1 MAGQALKIFYT
12 ANVRSATAL
21 ITSAFLFELA
31 GLSTL
36 ADNSVGLT
44 ILFQDRPIVRD
55 WAKLLEVE
63 RNLNQTA
70 YHLGQAGEIAR
81 TISDTVALKQLLK
94 SYEGKGLLEGT
105 EGFSSSLRYM
115 DLLKTLAS
123 ANIAMKSFLAYN
135 SSVLLDSFK
144 EQGLEFSEKRIQ
156 QLKEEYRC
164 VRWTLGFKCSTSW
177 KSLTKNL
184 SLLAISS
191 KSQGL
196 YSRKTIQQA
205 SKNLADALLQFPSET
220 RSNVK
225 GQANDA
231 YLTEREKVL
240 LRGIYGLDTTKMT
253 KEDSLSLLS
262 LSNSTKNQ
270 RRSYTQSINSL

>member
-177 KSLTKNL
+177 KLLTKNL
-184 SLLAISS
+184 KILANSTKMQGNGSLEMIVDSWNELKSALELLPGGVFANLRGKSS
-191 KSQGL
+191 DDYLTDREK
-196 YSRKTIQQA
+196 
-205 SKNLADALLQFPSET
+205 ALL
-220 RSNVK
+220 RDV
-225 GQANDA
+225 
-231 YLTEREKVL
+231 
-240 LRGIYGLDTTKMT
+240 YGLDTTKMT
-253 KEDSLSLLS
+253 KDEA
-262 LSNSTKNQ
+262 
-270 RRSYTQSINSL
+270 Y